1 MRRSLAARTEAGL
14 HRGARVVGVA
24 CDPAISASRTLAFL
38 ETERGKLGLLA

>member
-1 MRRSLAARTEAGL
+1 MRRFPAAPTEAGL